1 MTQSLTQIKKQI
13 ARLERQAEAL
23 RQKEIADVVARI
35 RDAIAH
41 YGLTADDL
49 GLGSPRKRA
58 AGKAGKKTRKAP
70 TVKFRDAEGHTW
82 SGHGRRPR
90 WFVEALAG
98 GKSADDLLA

>member
-1 MTQSLTQIKKQI
+1 MPQSLSQIKKQI

-35 RDAIAH
+35 RSAIEH
-41 YGLTADDL
+41 YGLSAADL
-49 GLGSPRKRA
+49 GLAPARAPRKARRA
-58 AGKAGKKTRKAP
+58 ASA
-70 TVKFRDAEGHTW
+70 VKFRDAEGHTW

-90 WFVEALAG
+90 WFVDALAA

>member
-1 MTQSLTQIKKQI
+1 MPQSLTQIKKQI

-35 RDAIAH
+35 RSAIEH
-41 YGLTADDL
+41 YGLSAADL
-49 GLGSPRKRA
+49 GLAPARAPRK
-58 AGKAGKKTRKAP
+58 TRRTTPA
-70 TVKFRDAEGHTW
+70 VKFRDAEGHTW

-90 WFVEALAG
+90 WFVDALAA